1 MYVAAQLGA
10 LRICDNSVRDGYIG
24 FYLYDT
30 DAVANTNLVGS
41 FEVPGADAAAV
52 TAIGRRLSAALADEV
67 AVILTAFAGTY
78 PLPPLPEEPAGQTRL
93 DSEGLTR
100 LRAAADEQRQAWTA
114 RLVEQLAAEH
124 PARAGTP
131 EDTPQ
136 RAVFDPPESGPSV
149 DRGLLAA
156 VDALRELVRLAPADA
171 AGATTSPAL
180 QFSRNDIECQLPD
193 GSHSGPALALVGPV
207 TTAANLPSTAVV
219 SDNRMVVR
227 NASQNGQVSIQVS
240 IGFEDMTITGN
251 CIAGIDGAVTVG
263 GVTRVAITGNVL
275 PFSSQLPVRRAF
287 PPPLDTWYPLNT
299 VG

>member
-1 MYVAAQLGA
+1 M
-10 LRICDNSVRDGYIG
+10 
-24 FYLYDT
+24 
-30 DAVANTNLVGS
+30 GS

-93 DSEGLTR
+93 DPEELTR

-136 RAVFDPPESGPSV
+136 RVVFDPPESGPSV

-156 VDALRELVRLAPADA
+156 VDALHELVRLAPADA

-193 GSHSGPALALVGPV
+193 GSQSGPALYLFGQAV
-207 TTAANLPSTAVV
+207 TPSSTAVV

-227 NASQNGQVSIQVS
+227 NASQNGQVSIQVN
-240 IGFEDMTITGN
+240 IGFEEMTITGN

-299 VG
+299 IG